1 MKPVHFVCWFAI
13 LVSMLVVA
21 QSSRAPLVN
30 PPNGMRILQEP
41 QRGMSPNLSQIP
53 QGLSFAQGG
62 ARAFKATAHRRGAL
76 SMQQQGLNFAPS
88 VVYLS
93 GGGFA
98 SSVAVADVSGDGKPD
113 IVVANSDTVGVLL
126 GNGDGTFQTA
136 VTYSSGGY
144 EANSVAIADVNGD
157 GKPDLLV
164 ANLCANSN
172 CTTGSVGVL
181 LGNGN
186 GTFQTAVPYGSGGYE
201 ASSVAVA
208 DVNGDGKP
216 DLAVANNGSTTVGIL
231 LGNGDGTFQTAVP
244 YGSGGYEASS
254 VAVADVNRDGK
265 PDLLVTNTCADSN
278 CNTPGSVGVLLGNG
292 DGTFQTVV
300 TYGSG
305 GYEASSV
312 AIADVNGDGK
322 PDLLVTDRCASGSE
336 CNNGLVG
343 VLLGNGDG
351 TFQSAVTYNS
361 GGAGPGTVAVGDVN
375 GDGKLDLAVANCDP
389 TNCGG
394 GGAAPIGVLL
404 GNGDGT
410 FQAAVTYASGG
421 NEAFSVAVADV
432 NGDGKPDLLV
442 ATNECGLTCRG
453 LLGEAGVLINTSLTA
468 SATALAS
475 SLNPSNLGQAVTFTA
490 TVTAQPGFYHGTPAG
505 TVSFFD
511 GTTNIGNSN
520 LNGVGVGTLTTS
532 TLAVGTRSITATY
545 SGDSNFSPSTSPVL
559 YQVVRGAIVSLSPA
573 SLNFG
578 NQTVDVGS
586 TPQIVTL
593 ENPGNV
599 NLTIASI
606 QINGTNRGDFS
617 QTNNCPS
624 SLPPNGS
631 CNISVSF
638 TPTTTGT
645 RNAAVTITDNAPGS
659 PQIAPLTGFGVQTAS
674 TTTLSSIS
682 PGTVAFGTRVTLKAS
697 VTSAAGPPHDGEIV
711 TFKDSTTNA
720 TLGTGPLSKGTAIFT
735 STNIP
740 GGSYSVVASYPGD
753 AGFLASTSAPPQ
765 PLNVQDFK
773 LSASPATVT
782 VSAPGQSG
790 STTITITTYGNFS
803 ALSLTNWSCSGLPA
817 ESTCAFGTIGANS
830 QISLSIT
837 TTAAS
842 DLRRPRLRHSQRLFY
857 AFLLPGFMGVVSMAG
872 RRRRLRGLRRLAL
885 IVVLGLLFLWLACGG
900 GGSKTP
906 SNSGTPTGNSSVTV
920 SANGATLERST
931 TIALTLQ

>member
-186 GTFQTAVPYGSGGYE
+186 GTFQTAVP
-201 ASSVAVA
+201 
-208 DVNGDGKP
+208 
-216 DLAVANNGSTTVGIL
+216 
-231 LGNGDGTFQTAVP
+231 
-244 YGSGGYEASS
+244 
-254 VAVADVNRDGK
+254 
-265 PDLLVTNTCADSN
+265 
-278 CNTPGSVGVLLGNG
+278 
-292 DGTFQTVV
+292 
-300 TYGSG
+300 YGSG

-659 PQIAPLTGFGVQTAS
+659 PQMAPLTGFGVQTAS

-830 QISLSIT
+830 QIRLSIT